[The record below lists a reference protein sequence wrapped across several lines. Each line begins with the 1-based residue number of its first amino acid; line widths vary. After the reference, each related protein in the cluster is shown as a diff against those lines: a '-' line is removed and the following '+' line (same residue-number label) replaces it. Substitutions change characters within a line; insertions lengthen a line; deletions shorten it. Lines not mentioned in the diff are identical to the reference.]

1 MTHIKSFTVLLGITF
16 ALPLFILILMPHLG
30 FRDLSAVA
38 YSEEELELAEG
49 NVYPPGVAGR
59 VANGRDVYQA
69 EGCAYCHTQMVRPTK
84 ASGALGTDAWREGWA
99 GRGSDWEGD
108 DGKAVPARL
117 TRPEDYLGE
126 DYAFLGIQRNGPDL
140 SNVGWRITSE
150 EELHRHLYSPRS
162 VNVRSN
168 MPGFK
173 HLYKVQ
179 EIGGGPSEEAL
190 KLEGEFAP
198 EEGYEVIPTVKAEA
212 LASYLMSLKKDSLV
226 PAEVGGSGAAATA
239 PTAGAADAEATTQP

>member
-16 ALPLFILILMPHLG
+16 ALPLFILILLPHMG

-38 YSEEELELAEG
+38 YSEDELEFAEG
-49 NVYPPGVAGR
+49 SVYPPGVAGR
-59 VANGRDVYQA
+59 VTNGRDVYQA

-84 ASGALGTDAWREGWA
+84 ALGFDAWRKGWT
-99 GRGSDWEGD
+99 GRGPNWEGD
-108 DGKAVPARL
+108 EGKPVPNRL

-150 EELHRHLYSPRS
+150 EEVHRHLYSPRS
-162 VNVRSN
+162 VNIRSN

-179 EIGGGPSEEAL
+179 QIGGGPSDEAL
-190 KLEGEFAP
+190 KLEGEHAAKD
-198 EEGYEVIPTVKAEA
+198 GYEVIPTAKAEA
-212 LASYLMSLKKDSLV
+212 LASYLMSLKKDFLV
-226 PAEVGGSGAAATA
+226 PASAGGPGVNASAPAA
-239 PTAGAADAEATTQP
+239 AADAGAPTKP